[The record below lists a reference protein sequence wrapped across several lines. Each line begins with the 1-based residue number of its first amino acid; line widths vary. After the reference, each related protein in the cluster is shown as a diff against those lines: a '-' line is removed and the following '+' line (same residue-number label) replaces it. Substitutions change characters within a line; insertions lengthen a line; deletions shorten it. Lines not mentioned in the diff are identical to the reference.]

1 MVWAI
6 ADTKKSNNSVFVT
19 ILAQSS
25 YKVWKICYHILGL
38 QCIRYISTFSAKI
51 ISHKNLYYCANIKRI
66 YRRELVVVVK
76 TILINMTL
84 ASIQYADLDL
94 HICKWILYVMPFR
107 YVSII
112 MELSLHSLCLYND
125 LAYTKSVVPFI
136 QQVVR
141 SQHFCT
147 TIFSI

>member
-1 MVWAI
+1 MKITHHFIQSILPNIPIETQKA
-6 ADTKKSNNSVFVT
+6 KSFYICYNSMFVT

-66 YRRELVVVVK
+66 YRRELVVLVK

-84 ASIQYADLDL
+84 ASIQYGPGSTHLQMDFVCYA
-94 HICKWILYVMPFR
+94 F
-107 YVSII
+107 
-112 MELSLHSLCLYND
+112 
-125 LAYTKSVVPFI
+125 
-136 QQVVR
+136 
-141 SQHFCT
+141 
-147 TIFSI
+147 